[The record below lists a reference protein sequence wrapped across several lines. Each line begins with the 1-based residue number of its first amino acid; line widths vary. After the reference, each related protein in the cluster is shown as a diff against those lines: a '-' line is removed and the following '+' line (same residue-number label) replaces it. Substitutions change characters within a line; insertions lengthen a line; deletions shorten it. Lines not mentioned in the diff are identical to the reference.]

1 MPIKGKMVAIPY
13 GDRIE
18 AMKIG
23 QVGYI
28 EADDL
33 IVTRDCVFIDIL
45 IQVILEENFLKNDD
59 EDTESVNKN
68 CIRVTR
74 IGPGIT
80 DNDYELDVSILKDY
94 EFILEDDSMYV
105 SKMQVK
111 ERYIIFTD
119 FTLEIYKRSNI
130 IEKIDPLISLE
141 YDLKAALNE
150 EKYEL
155 VKEIENKIEALKKKN
170 NS

>member
-80 DNDYELDVSILKDY
+80 DKVLIPSIIKSLTIARP
-94 EFILEDDSMYV
+94 ILGISV
-105 SKMQVK
+105 N
-111 ERYIIFTD
+111 D
-119 FTLEIYKRSNI
+119 FTCEAFWAFIYHILS
-130 IEKIDPLISLE
+130 
-141 YDLKAALNE
+141 Y
-150 EKYEL
+150 
-155 VKEIENKIEALKKKN
+155 
-170 NS
+170 